1 MSVAI
6 VANPLAGR
14 GRGQKTAQLAKEVLQ
29 AHNMDF
35 QLMYTE
41 YPGHAIELA
50 HRASKNHPV
59 VVALGGDGTIREVLE
74 GTWQSPATLGIIP
87 GGTGND
93 YARGLGIPHET
104 KQAIEVLLH
113 GKDTLFDVGFENDL
127 IFGQMASIGFS
138 VDVLEYV
145 NTHRDGIW
153 KGSAAFLAGVV
164 ATIRH
169 LKSVPVQITV
179 DGEVMEREI
188 IALFALNMPYGG
200 GGMKFAP
207 EARYDSGHFHLLF
220 IEAIGRLDLA
230 FTLPKIYTGKHITHP
245 AVHIVTGKEIT
256 VYGDPLP
263 IMVDG
268 DIFRPRPF
276 HTKIVPQAVRVRIP
290 KTPAP

>member
-14 GRGQKTAQLAKEVLQ
+14 GRGQKTAQFAKEVLK
-29 AHNMDF
+29 AHNVDF
-35 QLMYTE
+35 ELMYTE

-59 VVALGGDGTIREVLE
+59 VAALGGDGTIREVLE
-74 GTWQSPATLGIIP
+74 GTWQSSAILGIIP

-93 YARGLGIPHET
+93 YARGLGIPREIEP
-104 KQAIEVLLH
+104 AIEVLLH
-113 GKDTLFDVGFENDL
+113 GKDILFDVGLESDL
-127 IFGQMASIGFS
+127 VFGQMASIGFS

-145 NTHRDGIW
+145 NTHRGGIW

-169 LKSVPVQITV
+169 LKSVHVKITV
-179 DGEVMEREI
+179 DGKVMEREI

-207 EARYDSGHFHLLF
+207 EAKYDSGYFHLLF

-230 FTLPKIYTGKHITHP
+230 VTLPKIYSGKHITHP
-245 AVHIVTGKEIT
+245 AVNIVTGKDIT
-256 VYGDPLP
+256 IEGDPLP

-268 DIFRPRPF
+268 DIFGARPF
-276 HTKIVPQAVRVRIP
+276 HTKIIPQAMRVRIP